1 MGQLVGDRRSA
12 LSRGA
17 LGPSSSVARSDTAA
31 RRHAATLPEDRAI
44 LRFRL
49 AAILAAQLFDFA
61 TFMIMVKLH
70 GIDAELNPLV
80 ASGFESGG
88 FPGLFVAK
96 LALIV
101 LVSSTIVII
110 GRGAAPRTMGARLAA
125 AVTVIAVCAG
135 VFGGFSNAIT
145 I

>member
-1 MGQLVGDRRSA
+1 MGTPAGRHRSTDRRPAGTGSA
-12 LSRGA
+12 
-17 LGPSSSVARSDTAA
+17 VARS
-31 RRHAATLPEDRAI
+31 HAATQPEDILI

-49 AAILAAQLFDFA
+49 AAIFAAQLFDFA

-80 ASGFESGG
+80 ARGFDAGG
-88 FPGLFVAK
+88 FPGLLVGK
-96 LALIV
+96 IALIV
-101 LVSSTIVII
+101 LLSSTIVII
-110 GRGAAPRTMGARLAA
+110 GRNAAPRTSSARLAA
-125 AVTVIAVCAG
+125 SITVLAVCAG

>member
-1 MGQLVGDRRSA
+1 MGTPGARDRSA
-12 LSRGA
+12 LDNRAPGFGRTRGA
-17 LGPSSSVARSDTAA
+17 TAL
-31 RRHAATLPEDRAI
+31 AATPPEDRAI

-49 AAILAAQLFDFA
+49 AAIFAAQLFDFA

-70 GIDAELNPLV
+70 GISSELNPLV
-80 ASGFESGG
+80 QDGFALGG
-88 FPGLFVAK
+88 FRGLFVFK

-101 LVSSTIVII
+101 LVSSTIVIL
-110 GRGAAPRTMGARLAA
+110 GRNAAPRTMTARLAA

>member
-1 MGQLVGDRRSA
+1 MGTLAGGRRSA
-12 LSRGA
+12 SDRGA
-17 LGPSSSVARSDTAA
+17 SGPVAPIVGRG
-31 RRHAATLPEDRAI
+31 HATTLPGDRPI

-88 FPGLFVAK
+88 FPGLFFVK
-96 LALIV
+96 LVLIV
-101 LVSSTIVII
+101 LVSSTIVIL
-110 GRGAAPRTMGARLAA
+110 GRGAAPRTGPARLAA
-125 AVTVIAVCAG
+125 MVTVIAVCAG